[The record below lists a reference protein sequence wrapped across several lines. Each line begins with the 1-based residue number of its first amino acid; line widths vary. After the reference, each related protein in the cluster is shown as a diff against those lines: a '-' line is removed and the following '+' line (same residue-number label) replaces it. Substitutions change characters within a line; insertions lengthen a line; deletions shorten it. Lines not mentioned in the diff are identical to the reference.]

1 MGSKRE
7 RNQRRMS
14 IIKKKTGMEFI
25 ELSIIA
31 GVLWFSLGGKLI
43 YSIISFYCRWWGGYI
58 HLCGEKKKDK
68 RKKERR
74 KGERKKERGE
84 IRVLDMILIARSDHK
99 RNKNLEIQVIFLSG
113 DSCSSWSLL

>member
-1 MGSKRE
+1 MKEKEIKGE
-7 RNQRRMS
+7 CQLL
-14 IIKKKTGMEFI
+14 KKKTGMEFI

-31 GVLWFSLGGKLI
+31 GVLLWFSLGGKLI